1 MVVLQHDGA
10 GRLILGG
17 RYELESKKSQDDV
30 AVDQNCNTSTHH
42 PAVVEYTFHPRLR
55 VLPQKYAHKA
65 KVRMKYGD

>member
-17 RYELESKKSQDDV
+17 RYELESKKSEDDV
-30 AVDQNCNTSTHH
+30 TDHCNTSNKNPT
-42 PAVVEYTFHPRLR
+42 VVEYTFHPRLR

>member
-17 RYELESKKSQDDV
+17 RYELENIKSDDANACVGNGPQLV
-30 AVDQNCNTSTHH
+30 AAN
-42 PAVVEYTFHPRLR
+42 AVEYTFHPRLR

>member
-17 RYELESKKSQDDV
+17 RYELESKKSDD
-30 AVDQNCNTSTHH
+30 AANHCNNDPRLTSN
-42 PAVVEYTFHPRLR
+42 AVEYTFHPRLR

>member
-17 RYELESKKSQDDV
+17 RYELENKKSDDS
-30 AVDQNCNTSTHH
+30 QNCSNGQQIASN
-42 PAVVEYTFHPRLR
+42 AVEYTFHPRLR

>member
-10 GRLILGG
+10 GRLVLGG
-17 RYELESKKSQDDV
+17 RYELESKK
-30 AVDQNCNTSTHH
+30 THGTDSCTNGNS
-42 PAVVEYTFHPRLR
+42 VEYTFHPRLR

>member
-10 GRLILGG
+10 GRLVLGG
-17 RYELESKKSQDDV
+17 RYELGTKKGDSD
-30 AVDQNCNTSTHH
+30 T
-42 PAVVEYTFHPRLR
+42 PVEYTFHPRLR